1 MERDSPENGSS
12 FNSLPPVDLLG
23 QDGRPSTDGGLLV
36 LLMVQWERKY
46 SVEFEAWVEEA
57 AQFCQ
62 QATRWVSYGESAAA
76 VGGGGG
82 GGAVS
87 PHIDELSRVFCADRL
102 SDPDNIALNFGFT

>member
-46 SVEFEAWVEEA
+46 GVEFEAWVEEA

-82 GGAVS
+82 GGEGSCQPTHRRVK
-87 PHIDELSRVFCADRL
+87 SRVLRG
-102 SDPDNIALNFGFT
+102 SVK